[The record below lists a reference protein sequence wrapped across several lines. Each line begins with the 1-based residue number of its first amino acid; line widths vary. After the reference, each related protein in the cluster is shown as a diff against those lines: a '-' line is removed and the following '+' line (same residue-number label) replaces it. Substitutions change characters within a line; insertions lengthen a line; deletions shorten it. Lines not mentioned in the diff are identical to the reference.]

1 MDQVEVLKDGK
12 DKLIGASN
20 LIKDNNHHNNNIT
33 KAKIH
38 NLISQI
44 NKIKINKEDQVDSFY
59 DRHEY

>member
-1 MDQVEVLKDGK
+1 MDQVEDLKDGK
-12 DKLIGASN
+12 DKLIGVNN
-20 LIKDNNHHNNNIT
+20 LIKDNNHHNNNTT

-59 DRHEY
+59 DRHED